1 MLITL
6 EQVLILLLFI
16 LAGFLLAKA
25 KIVDPKQVKIL
36 SALEVYLFLPCVS
49 FNNFAKNFT
58 PEYLVNKYPLVLVGL
73 GLLVTTHFLSK
84 LLAKGFA
91 RTDYE
96 KSVFCY
102 TFTIPNFGYTGYAL
116 CQGIFGELALL
127 DMMMFTLPMSV
138 YTGSVGYNMLT
149 KRDGGK
155 FNWSKIFTPAVIGI
169 MLGCLVGI
177 SGLQLPKVI
186 TDVTGKAASCMAPV
200 SMLLTGIAIS
210 EFDIKALLKEKRAYL
225 VSAIRL
231 LGIPVL
237 IWGALKLFGLGG
249 MTATAVLVYAMPCG
263 MNTIVYP
270 KLIGEDCRIGAS
282 MALISAFLS
291 LITIPLCLQFLT

>member
-6 EQVLILLLFI
+6 EQVLILFLFI
-16 LAGFLLAKA
+16 VTGFLLAKG
-25 KIVDPKQVKIL
+25 KIVDPNQVKIL

-49 FNNFAKNFT
+49 FNNFYKNFT
-58 PEYLVNKYPLVLVGL
+58 PGYLMEKYPLILVSL
-73 GLLVTTHFLSK
+73 VLLVIMHLLSM
-84 LLAKGFA
+84 LLAKLFA
-91 RTDYE
+91 RTEYE
-96 KSVFCY
+96 KSIFGY
-102 TFTIPNFGYTGYAL
+102 TFTIPNYGYTGYAL

-127 DMMMFTLPMSV
+127 DMMMFTLPMAV

-149 KRDGGK
+149 KRTGGK
-155 FNWSKIFTPAVIGI
+155 FRWSKIFTPVVIGI
-169 MLGCLVGI
+169 LLGCVVGI
-177 SGLQLPKVI
+177 TGLKLPTVI
-186 TDVTGKAASCMAPV
+186 TDVTGKAGACMAPV

-210 EFDIKALLKEKRAYL
+210 EFDLKGLLTEKRAYL

-249 MTATAVLVYAMPCG
+249 MAATAVLVYAMPCG

-282 MALISAFLS
+282 MTLISTVLS
-291 LITIPLCLQFLT
+291 LITIPMCLQFLT